1 MLGLGGSLSNAYVL
15 QGGAAAYVNEYS
27 VVLDGSND
35 FIDTGVTFEST
46 FQNSFTLSM
55 WLKTPSSVN
64 YKYFFGMR
72 GNSTNMIL
80 PRWVS
85 SGYGGSNFGITF
97 EADNTNYT
105 ARTSDLSENSWVHIV
120 FTAQKQ
126 GTGSDPTLFH
136 IYINGSED
144 NQNSQNSGGLTAAKH
159 GAFSASSTNFTLGKT
174 NGFGGNSPMS
184 FYQFA
189 VFNTHVSAANAAAMY
204 NSGSPIDLTS
214 DQGDYDKSGNLVSFY
229 KMDEGTGTNAAD
241 SAGSNNATL
250 TNGPT
255 WATDT
260 PS

>member
-1 MLGLGGSLSNAYVL
+1 MLGLGTSLSNIYVPRGL
-15 QGGAAAYVNEYS
+15 AAYVNEYS
-27 VVLDGSND
+27 VLLDGSND

-46 FQNSFTLSM
+46 FQNSFTISL
-55 WLKTPSSVN
+55 WIKTPSSVN

-85 SGYGGSNFGITF
+85 TGYGGSNFGITF
-97 EADNTNYT
+97 EANNTGYT
-105 ARTSDLSENSWVHIV
+105 ARTSDLPEDDWVHIV

-136 IYINGSED
+136 IYIDGSED
-144 NQNSQNSGGLTAAKH
+144 NQNSQNTGLTAAKH
-159 GAFSASSTNFTLGKT
+159 GAFSASSTNFAIGKT
-174 NGFGGNSPMS
+174 NGLGGETPGS

-189 VFNTHVSAANAAAMY
+189 IFDTNVSAANAAAMY
-204 NSGSPIDLTS
+204 NGGSPIDLTS
-214 DQGDYDKSGNLVSFY
+214 NQGDYDKSGNLVSFY
-229 KMDEGTGTNAAD
+229 KMDEGTDVTAAD

-255 WATDT
+255 WAEDV